1 MLSASPGKHFDYQ
14 DRLEKTHPPPKQQR
28 FLTGN
33 CMIRAGR
40 GKSGMSNQIAFATE
54 SLRNTDSRQ
63 RTAMTSVNTMP
74 ITIYRLMVR

>member
-1 MLSASPGKHFDYQ
+1 MLLASPGKHFDYQ
-14 DRLEKTHPPPKQQR
+14 DRFEKTHPPLKQQR

-40 GKSGMSNQIAFATE
+40 GKSGMSNQIAFATA

-63 RTAMTSVNTMP
+63 RTAMTSVNAIPTTM
-74 ITIYRLMVR
+74 YRLMVR